1 MSCGFLQGFAIIV
14 VHFVDGRFCLFFCCL
29 CHQLTKLHGFFPEH
43 FPQVCVIGEL
53 FCQNIFCPIDGI
65 FHSFHAFFRVYESG
79 GVFFQRHQKCLSENV
94 FRQRRKT
101 FFLGNGCTGA
111 AFGAVRTVNI
121 LDFCLGHGSF
131 QFCGKL
137 IGHGTLFRN
146 GIAHHFP
153 FFFQISESC
162 EPFRQLTDNLVI
174 QRAGDFLTITGNERH
189 GVPFIQ
195 QFHGVF
201 HLRSLDAQ
209 FYL

>member
-1 MSCGFLQGFAIIV
+1 MTCGFLQWFAVIV
-14 VHFVDGRFCLFFCCL
+14 IHFVDGRFCLLFCRL

-43 FPQVCVIGEL
+43 FPQVSIIGEL
-53 FCQNIFCPIDGI
+53 FRQNVFCAIDGI
-65 FHSFHAFFRVYESG
+65 RHRFHAFFCVYKSG
-79 GVFFQRHQKCLSENV
+79 GVFFQRHQKCLSENI
-94 FRQRRKT
+94 FRQRRKA
-101 FFLGNGCTGA
+101 FFLGNGCTGT
-111 AFGAVRTVNI
+111 AFGAVRTINI

-137 IGHGTLFRN
+137 VGHGALFRN
-146 GIAHHFP
+146 GVTHHFP

-162 EPFRQLTDNLVI
+162 EPFRQLTDDLVI
-174 QRAGDFLTITGNERH
+174 QRACDFFPVTGNERH
-189 GVPFIQ
+189 GITFIQ